1 MIHRFVEVSYDPFVE
16 VPICGEMLLVEYPLE
31 LPVEPPVVPS
41 HARPVRAKG
50 RVQGPQDSTGPQ
62 GSIGPQGTLGKLV
75 FS

>member
-16 VPICGEMLLVEYPLE
+16 VPICGEVLLVEYPLE

-50 RVQGPQDSTGPQ
+50 RVQGPLREPLEN
-62 GSIGPQGTLGKLV
+62 LGFLNM

>member
-16 VPICGEMLLVEYPLE
+16 VPICGEVLLVEYPLE

-50 RVQGPQDSTGPQ
+50 RVQGHRTPQ
-62 GSIGPQGTLGKLV
+62 GHRAP
-75 FS
+75 